1 MSNPIEIEIV
11 NPNVPTHN
19 LQTKIVTPSKETQVI
34 TADEGYYGLREVIVS
49 STPFN
54 NDDVIEEID
63 NVKQML
69 TDGANA
75 TPEDIVLGKTAYV
88 GGKLITGTNKANT
101 FKKYLDESKSAYHL
115 FYYSHISDFTD
126 YISYEDT
133 SNVTNMYQMFC
144 YSKAT
149 IIPPLDSRKVTNFS
163 SMFEGCSNLITISEL
178 DFIGVNMDS
187 VGRMFYNCK
196 NLQNLKLLNIQKGD
210 LQVGSGSSWGHL
222 LTLESLLG
230 LCQECIYK
238 FGNHYILTVGTANL
252 EKLANVYVKLTNE
265 PEQTNGLTKRPMA
278 QCESTDEGAMTISEY
293 MTLKNWEL
301 A

>member
-1 MSNPIEIEIV
+1 MSNPIEIEII

-54 NDDVIEEID
+54 NDNVIKEID
-63 NVKQML
+63 SVKEML

-88 GGKLITGTNKANT
+88 GGKLITGTNKGNT
-101 FKKYLDESKSAYHL
+101 FKKYLDENKSAYHL
-115 FYYSHISDFTD
+115 FYYSNISDFTD

-133 SNVTNMYQMFC
+133 SNVTNMNQMFC

-149 IIPPLDSRKVTNFS
+149 IIPPLDSRKSIYFGG
-163 SMFEGCSNLITISEL
+163 MFNGCSELITVSEL
-178 DFIGVNMDS
+178 DIISADYTTD
-187 VGRMFYNCK
+187 MFENCK
-196 NLQNLKLLNIQKGD
+196 NLTNLTLLNIKKS

-230 LCQECIYK
+230 LCRQCK
-238 FGNHYILTVGTANL
+238 YILGMTYTLTVGTANL
-252 EKLANVYVKLTNE
+252 EKLANVYVKVIDNNNLYYPFE
-265 PEQTNGLTKRPMA
+265 V
-278 QCESTDEGAMTISEY
+278 CESTDEGAMTINEY
-293 MTLKNWEL
+293 MTLKKWKL